1 VSPYEEKRSDF
12 SSRCKFSLPKVLV
25 LCMYQKKKKKQ
36 KKRREKR
43 KDLSRGEWIV
53 YKAKDP
59 IPHV

>member
-1 VSPYEEKRSDF
+1 VHVTKEE
-12 SSRCKFSLPKVLV
+12 
-25 LCMYQKKKKKQ
+25 KKQ